1 MITRKKIFYIIL
13 LAVVLILLYSCSQKA
28 LPVLKRETLFNLNIG
43 KIDNEIDLFQVK
55 GRAFTTK
62 NRIFMKNGIFYIAN
76 GNSGKVM
83 EFSSYGDL
91 IFMLYNPLMNT
102 KPVLLDSDI
111 SGKTK
116 TTRRAVKYNFY
127 KIGEIVVDNNNSLWI
142 EDAVPEG
149 KYVKDKKLGI
159 ILTKVVRHFNRNG
172 ELINYIGQE
181 GIGGTPFPF
190 IENLYIT
197 SQNEPVVI
205 SRTPADWEIFWFY
218 SSGELRYHIRID
230 ENHLPNLTSSD
241 NEKAEIEKIVTDY
254 NNPVLYVVVSYFK
267 DIIDPSTNARSGINK
282 AGSFIYSLNLKTG
295 KYTKVM
301 DIPDKEQIQE
311 VLGTRE
317 IKIPGPS
324 YELLGITEDKFVFLM
339 RNNGVNK
346 YRLLIKRMG
355 GTANASSNNAG
366 ASTSRVSED
375 RPAIVK
381 NITIEDTALHFKY
394 ITLDPSGILYG
405 MLADDSK
412 AHIVWWR
419 SDKLLK
425 EEKKA
430 AYE

>member
-1 MITRKKIFYIIL
+1 MIAKKKIFYTIL
-13 LAVVLILLYSCSQKA
+13 LTFVLILLYSCSQKA

-43 KIDNEIDLFQVK
+43 KIDNDIDLFQIK

-62 NRIFMKNGIFYIAN
+62 NRIFMKNGIFYISN

-102 KPVLLDSDI
+102 KPVLLDSAI

-116 TTRRAVKYNFY
+116 TTRRAVKYNFN

-142 EDAVPEG
+142 EDTVPED

-205 SRTPADWEIFWFY
+205 SRTPAGWEIFWFY
-218 SSGELRYHIRID
+218 SSGELRFNIRID
-230 ENHLPNLTSSD
+230 ENHLPNITSSD
-241 NEKAEIEKIVTDY
+241 NEKAEIEKIVADY
-254 NNPVLYVVVSYFK
+254 NTLILYVAVSYFK
-267 DIIDPSTNARSGINK
+267 DIIDPSTKARSGVNK
-282 AGSFIYSLNLKTG
+282 TGSFIYSLNLKTG

-311 VLGTRE
+311 VLGNRE
-317 IKIPGPS
+317 IKIPSPS

-346 YRLLIKRMG
+346 YRLLIKRMD

-381 NITIEDTALHFKY
+381 NITIEDTALRFKY

>member
-1 MITRKKIFYIIL
+1 MIAGRKIL
-13 LAVVLILLYSCSQKA
+13 NVILISAVFILLYSCSQRGVS
-28 LPVLKRETLFNLNIG
+28 VLKRKTLFSLNIG
-43 KIDNEIDLFQVK
+43 KIDNEMDLFQFQ
-55 GRAFTTK
+55 GRALTAK

-102 KPVLLDSDI
+102 KPVLLDSDV
-111 SGKTK
+111 SNKVK
-116 TTRRAVKYNFY
+116 VTRRAVKYNFY
-127 KIGEIVVDNNNSLWI
+127 RVGEIAIDNNNSLWI
-142 EDAVPEG
+142 EDAVPED
-149 KYVKDKKLGI
+149 KYVKDKKRGI
-159 ILTKVVRHFNRNG
+159 VLTKVVRHFNRNG

-197 SQNEPVVI
+197 SRNEPVVV
-205 SRTPADWEIFWFY
+205 SRTPSDWEIFWFY

-230 ENHLPNLTSSD
+230 ENHLPDITSSD
-241 NEKAEIEKIVTDY
+241 NKKAEISKIITDY
-254 NNPVLYVVVSYFK
+254 NSPVLYVAVSYFEN
-267 DIIDPSTNARSGINK
+267 IIDPSTHARSGVK
-282 AGSFIYSLNLKTG
+282 KTGSLIYSLNLDTG
-295 KYTKVM
+295 KYTKVI
-301 DIPDKEQIQE
+301 DIPDNEEIKE

-324 YELLGITEDKFVFLM
+324 YELLGITEGRFLFFI
-339 RNNGVNK
+339 RNEGINK
-346 YRLLIKRMG
+346 YRLLIKKISSTVKGNTGNTRASAN
-355 GTANASSNNAG
+355 GTAEGRTAV
-366 ASTSRVSED
+366 TKD
-375 RPAIVK
+375 
-381 NITIEDTALHFKY
+381 ITIEDTALHFKY

-412 AHIVWWR
+412 VHIVWWR

-425 EEKKA
+425 EDKGA

>member
-1 MITRKKIFYIIL
+1 MITEKKILNIIIIS
-13 LAVVLILLYSCSQKA
+13 VVFIFLYGCSQRGVS
-28 LPVLKRETLFNLNIG
+28 VLKRETLFNLKIG
-43 KIDNEIDLFQVK
+43 KIDNDIDLFQIQ
-55 GRAFTTK
+55 GRALTAK

-91 IFMLYNPLMNT
+91 IFMLYNPSMNT

-127 KIGEIVVDNNNSLWI
+127 RIGEIAVDNNNSLWI
-142 EDAVPEG
+142 EDAVPED
-149 KYVKDKKLGI
+149 KYVKDKKRGI
-159 ILTKVVRHFNRNG
+159 ILTKVVRHFSRNG
-172 ELINYIGQE
+172 NLINYIGQE

-197 SQNEPVVI
+197 SQNEPVVV
-205 SRTPADWEIFWFY
+205 SRAPADWEIFWFY

-230 ENHLPNLTSSD
+230 EKHLPDITPSD
-241 NEKAEIEKIVTDY
+241 RKKAEIEKIAADY
-254 NNPVLYVVVSYFK
+254 NNPVLYVAVSYFK
-267 DIIDPSTNARSGINK
+267 DIIDPSTHVRSGVK
-282 AGSFIYSLNLKTG
+282 KTGAFIYSLNLKTG
-295 KYTKVM
+295 KYAKVM
-301 DIPDKEQIQE
+301 DIPDKEQIKE

-324 YELLGITEDKFVFLM
+324 YEFLGITERGFVFLL
-339 RNNGVNK
+339 RNEGVNK
-346 YRLLIKRMG
+346 YRLLVKRIG
-355 GTANASSNNAG
+355 DSAKGSTNNTAVPASR
-366 ASTSRVSED
+366 TSED
-375 RPAIVK
+375 RAAVTK

-394 ITLDPSGILYG
+394 ITLSSSGIIYG

-412 AHIVWWR
+412 VNIVWWR

-425 EEKKA
+425 EEKEA